1 MAKHKHKNRDSMQ
14 NNNEM
19 NNNNNM
25 QNTNSNPFGI
35 DPFALMNLL
44 GGNMDMRNLGNVLSS
59 INTNGFNIGNLENI
73 AKMAGIN
80 LNAMNN
86 NMNGISSMMNTH
98 SSTNNEPN
106 NVVKPTD
113 SAQELNDDIED
124 IDIESKPKKSEKKK
138 NEKKQGN
145 IITKEDE
152 NLIFLKQLRS
162 YIHPNK
168 AAFIDKIIK
177 LYMEGKINI

>member
-86 NMNGISSMMNTH
+86 NMNGINSMMNTH
-98 SSTNNEPN
+98 NYTNNEPN
-106 NVVKPTD
+106 NV

-124 IDIESKPKKSEKKK
+124 IDIESKQKKSKK

-145 IITKEDE
+145 IIKEEDE
-152 NLIFLKQLRS
+152 NLIFLKQLRN
-162 YIHPNK
+162 YIHPDK

-177 LYMEGKINI
+177 LYTEGKINI